1 MSIIGSYNLFNKI
14 EDGELDSNGLT
25 AYLSTPKGKSEFIG
39 IFTYKDMVERLFLL
53 DEISSVITNNNTAMN
68 AVIASA
74 TAMNAVI
81 ASATAM
87 NAVAASATAMNAVI
101 ASATAKMAV
110 FSSDTALNGIASSSV
125 ALTALRSASEYSLSA
140 GISNGSLPSLNTN
153 GSYIL
158 VGASSPNATNNQT
171 ISNLSTLRS
180 GSSRPTSIVTTS
192 SNSDATDVTMCTPI
206 IAPFSITRSST
217 TGYTWYYGFLRCD
230 I

>member
-1 MSIIGSYNLFNKI
+1 
-14 EDGELDSNGLT
+14 
-25 AYLSTPKGKSEFIG
+25 
-39 IFTYKDMVERLFLL
+39 
-53 DEISSVITNNNTAMN
+53 
-68 AVIASA
+68 
-74 TAMNAVI
+74 
-81 ASATAM
+81 
-87 NAVAASATAMNAVI
+87 
-101 ASATAKMAV
+101 
-110 FSSDTALNGIASSSV
+110 
-125 ALTALRSASEYSLSA
+125 LSA

>member
-53 DEISSVITNNNTAMN
+53 DEISSVITNNN
-68 AVIASA
+68 
-74 TAMNAVI
+74 
-81 ASATAM
+81 TAM